1 VHGGYGT
8 IFTGKREEEYRQ
20 QLGSF
25 GVTGDLALRPI
36 ASLSGGQ
43 KSRLA
48 FAIMAMPRYN
58 IHSIDDFLEI
68 TIFIFYVSRPNFF
81 IFDEPTNHL
90 DVETVGALAM
100 SFKKFKVHAYNSD
113 LGCKKLCDHHNIE
126 TPHEPMVM

>member
-1 VHGGYGT
+1 ML
-8 IFTGKREEEYRQ
+8 FFAGKREEEYRQ

-58 IHSIDDFLEI
+58 TLLLYSRDCEH
-68 TIFIFYVSRPNFF
+68 FIYHVCRPNFF

-90 DVETVGALAM
+90 DVETVGALAK
-100 SFKKFKVHAYNSD
+100 SFKKFKVIIEIYDSKN
-113 LGCKKLCDHHNIE
+113 CD
-126 TPHEPMVM
+126 P

>member
-1 VHGGYGT
+1 MVEGYGA
-8 IFTGKREEEYRQ
+8 FFAGKREEEYRQ

-58 IHSIDDFLEI
+58 TLLLYFYIEVVSN
-68 TIFIFYVSRPNFF
+68 FIYC
-81 IFDEPTNHL
+81 L
-90 DVETVGALAM
+90 
-100 SFKKFKVHAYNSD
+100 
-113 LGCKKLCDHHNIE
+113 
-126 TPHEPMVM
+126 

>member
-1 VHGGYGT
+1 MKVNFRLHQC
-8 IFTGKREEEYRQ
+8 FTGKREEEYRQ

-48 FAIMAMPRYN
+48 FAIMAMPRYTLKYFFRCC
-58 IHSIDDFLEI
+58 DADFFL
-68 TIFIFYVSRPNFF
+68 SCRPNFF

-90 DVETVGALAM
+90 DVETVGALAK
-100 SFKKFKVHAYNSD
+100 SFKKFKVVTNS
-113 LGCKKLCDHHNIE
+113 
-126 TPHEPMVM
+126 